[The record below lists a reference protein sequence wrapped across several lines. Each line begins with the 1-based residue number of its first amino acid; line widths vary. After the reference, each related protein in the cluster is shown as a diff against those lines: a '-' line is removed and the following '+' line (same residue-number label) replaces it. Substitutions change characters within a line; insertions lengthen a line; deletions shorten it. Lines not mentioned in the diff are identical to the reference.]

1 MLFAAC
7 DTGLRGG
14 FDLTGCNRLTRLAAG
29 WRMDS
34 RSEWKPGDSQA
45 ALAAL
50 RAGGRRGPDQGGG
63 HGGSRTVVPSP
74 PALRQPPVHPV
85 IYSTSLQT
93 TRRLFPVFCCSR
105 PRCGEYSRTCISVKF
120 LEVKSPDRRSCAC
133 FSKVAGIYCP
143 SQIHQ
148 QCVGESAQ
156 VIAAGR
162 GLGGP
167 GCQWGDIVGVGQR
180 ERETENPKQ
189 ALAVSAGGSQLRW

>member
-45 ALAAL
+45 ALTAL
-50 RAGGRRGPDQGGG
+50 QAGGRRRPDQGGG

-74 PALRQPPVHPV
+74 PALRQPPVDPV

-120 LEVKSPDRRSCAC
+120 LEVKFLCQHYNTC
-133 FSKVAGIYCP
+133 
-143 SQIHQ
+143 SQIALQ
-148 QCVGESAQ
+148 KCKQSTGMSSC
-156 VIAAGR
+156 
-162 GLGGP
+162 L
-167 GCQWGDIVGVGQR
+167 
-180 ERETENPKQ
+180 NPKQ
-189 ALAVSAGGSQLRW
+189 TCMFSISYIFDNLVQNDSS